1 MFKASWTFL
10 APIVATLLVG
20 IGEEITFRQVLFGAL
35 LKRSAQRGQT
45 VVGAV
50 LLSSL
55 AFSALHAVNVLGG
68 ESVRKVAI
76 QIALTFL
83 AGILF
88 AVLYLQ
94 TKSLL
99 ALIVFHWLWD
109 ALTFIG
115 LEKEYSWLPL
125 VMGLLVVVQ
134 AVIALVLLQRYR
146 TVQAQS
152 VLDPM
157 PAPSN

>member
-1 MFKASWTFL
+1 M
-10 APIVATLLVG
+10 ATLLVG
-20 IGEEITFRQVLFGAL
+20 IGEEIAFRQVLFGAL
-35 LKRSAQRGQT
+35 LKRSAQQGRT

-50 LLSSL
+50 LVSAL

-76 QIALTFL
+76 QMVLTFL

-99 ALIVFHWLWD
+99 ALILFHWLWD
-109 ALTFIG
+109 AVTFFG
-115 LEKEYSWLPL
+115 LEKTYS
-125 VMGLLVVVQ
+125 
-134 AVIALVLLQRYR
+134 
-146 TVQAQS
+146 
-152 VLDPM
+152 
-157 PAPSN
+157 